1 MYILLE
7 MKLLIS
13 TCLTIF
19 TSSSVLFAQDQ
30 NLQESME
37 RGKELYADFCVTCHM
52 DNGEGVPNVFPP
64 LAKSDYLVEN
74 REASIRGVKY
84 GQSGEIV
91 VNGVTYN
98 NMMMELGL
106 TDEEVADVM
115 NYVLNSWG
123 NKSQSMVT
131 AGEVASI
138 DTD

>member
-1 MYILLE
+1 

-19 TSSSVLFAQDQ
+19 TSSSALFAQDQ

-64 LAKSDYLVEN
+64 LAKSDYLVEK

-123 NKSQSMVT
+123 NKSQTMVT
-131 AGEVASI
+131 AREVASI
-138 DTD
+138 DAD